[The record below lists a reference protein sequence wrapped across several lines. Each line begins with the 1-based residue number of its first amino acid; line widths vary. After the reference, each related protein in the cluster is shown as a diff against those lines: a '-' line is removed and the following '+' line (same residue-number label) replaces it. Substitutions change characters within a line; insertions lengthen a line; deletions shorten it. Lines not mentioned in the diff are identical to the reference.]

1 MDQQWR
7 AHFKRETVGKL
18 LALYFKDEKTKVN
31 ADALK
36 LMTSLIRLFVTE
48 AAMRAGR
55 QAESEA
61 VDVVD
66 VAHLEKVL
74 PQLVRDSS
82 NPITITHTNTNT
94 CATTTI
100 SIATTTPTTTCNV
113 ALTTTISTTTIIITT
128 YTITT
133 TPPALPLSEGPMPNN
148 AAPLV
153 TCLFARGFSRLCCT
167 AF

>member
-7 AHFKRETVGKL
+7 ANFKRVRGERPPPSKHLATVGKL
-18 LALYFKDEKTKVN
+18 LAMHFKDEKTKVN

-36 LMTSLIRLFVTE
+36 LMTSLLRLFVTE

-74 PQLVRDSS
+74 PQLLLD
-82 NPITITHTNTNT
+82 
-94 CATTTI
+94 
-100 SIATTTPTTTCNV
+100 
-113 ALTTTISTTTIIITT
+113 
-128 YTITT
+128 
-133 TPPALPLSEGPMPNN
+133 
-148 AAPLV
+148 
-153 TCLFARGFSRLCCT
+153 F
-167 AF
+167 

>member
-1 MDQQWR
+1 MTTPTKGGGASTTTPIKGAWKPAVVFPPRVAMDQQWR

-74 PQLVRDSS
+74 PQLLLD
-82 NPITITHTNTNT
+82 
-94 CATTTI
+94 
-100 SIATTTPTTTCNV
+100 
-113 ALTTTISTTTIIITT
+113 
-128 YTITT
+128 
-133 TPPALPLSEGPMPNN
+133 
-148 AAPLV
+148 
-153 TCLFARGFSRLCCT
+153 F
-167 AF
+167 